1 MGWTDKQRRGMM
13 ELHAIGLGA
22 TFLLLFFAAFM
33 AFGLWLMYFAI
44 KILNDTF
51 QKRSGQNVFFV
62 LYFMIAYSLI
72 GVLLRQA
79 INLKLIFFTSPNN
92 EIYFNFIYFGAYIVI
107 ALYALNKVL
116 RAINKIER
124 T

>member
-1 MGWTDKQRRGMM
+1 M

-22 TFLLLFFAAFM
+22 TFLLLFFIAFM
-33 AFGLWLMYFAI
+33 AFGLWILYFAI
-44 KILNDTF
+44 KVLNDTF

-62 LYFMIAYSLI
+62 LYFLIAYSLI
-72 GVLLRQA
+72 GVLLRQV
-79 INLKLIFFTSPNN
+79 INLKLVVFTNQNN
-92 EIYFNFIYFGAYIVI
+92 EIYFNFIYFAGYIII

-116 RAINKIER
+116 RGIRKIEK